1 MYPLVLRLEV
11 FVGVGRKMSGFREGR
26 ETTITAVLI
35 SAVHHASAVR
45 LGLGGENFGM
55 ISGGSRVER
64 CIGDKAE
71 RLTARSIIDG
81 VVRCGI
87 YDEAAE
93 ADDDRDEAKGE
104 NTNQADLLTPAE
116 LEAIDDEEWEAKD

>member
-1 MYPLVLRLEV
+1 MYPLVLRLEL
-11 FVGVGRKMSGFREGR
+11 FLGVGRRMSGFREGR

-35 SAVHHASAVR
+35 SAVHHASAVK
-45 LGLGGENFGM
+45 LGLGEEIFDT
-55 ISGGSRVER
+55 ISGGSWDER

-87 YDEAAE
+87 YDETAE
-93 ADDDRDEAKGE
+93 ADDDCDETKGE
-104 NTNQADLLTPAE
+104 NTNQTDLLTPAE